1 MSLNNSQFLYESTSA
16 LPVNASSVKKARGIT
31 QTSSKNNIEW
41 LPLPSGNTCGRAHT
55 QGY

>member
-16 LPVNASSVKKARGIT
+16 LPVNASSVGKARSIT